1 MKEKD
6 RFATYPSLRDRV
18 VLVTG
23 GATGIGAAIVEEFA
37 FQGSRV
43 AFLDIDGNAS
53 SKLIADISP
62 RSTHPPVFLACDL
75 TDIAALRAAVA
86 QTEATLGAINVLVG
100 ILLTVPLLLE
110 YLQYG
115 LTLPRDITTR
125 NHLAVMGF
133 LLMVAGFMSFAFT
146 LVLHAALDRTRHE

>member
-62 RSTHPPVFLACDL
+62 RRRRERRGQWP
-75 TDIAALRAAVA
+75 
-86 QTEATLGAINVLVG
+86 G
-100 ILLTVPLLLE
+100 
-110 YLQYG
+110 
-115 LTLPRDITTR
+115 
-125 NHLAVMGF
+125 
-133 LLMVAGFMSFAFT
+133 
-146 LVLHAALDRTRHE
+146 